1 MIPLKKAEELVQKHK
16 NLENDLSEMKDL
28 SKEKP
33 DKTAELNNI
42 LEKYLISVK
51 APKWKEGITWKKQKL
66 EEFNSSY

>member
-1 MIPLKKAEELVQKHK
+1 MIRYNDNNEVELY
-16 NLENDLSEMKDL
+16 NLHNDLSEMKDL

-51 APKWKEGITWKKQKL
+51 APKWEEGITWKHQKI
-66 EEFNSSY
+66 EEFNSTY